1 MISEALMPVPP
12 AAEESPRN
20 EWLLLRAGRGDQRAF
35 AELVQRHHVRLYGF
49 FRRRGLD
56 RHAAE
61 DCVQNCLLR
70 LLSAAGSYQ
79 PRAPFGGFLA
89 RLARN
94 TAVDWQRRSRTP
106 SAFESAGDGAAVPG
120 RRAVDLDAHLAPER
134 CDPGDRLDLRHAV
147 SQLSER
153 LRAVVELSFSDGL
166 SQPEIARVLGIPRN
180 TVKTRMH
187 HALRRLRRTLQ

>member
-1 MISEALMPVPP
+1 MPVPT
-12 AAEESPRN
+12 AADESPRD
-20 EWLLLRAGRGDQRAF
+20 ELLLLRAGRGDQQAF

-70 LLSAAGSYQ
+70 LLGAAGSYQ

-94 TAVDWQRRSRTP
+94 TAVDWQRRSRAP
-106 SAFESAGDGAAVPG
+106 STADGASDGAAAAS
-120 RRAVDLDAHLAPER
+120 RRPVELDAHLAPER

-153 LRAVVELSFSDGL
+153 LRAVVELSFCDGL
-166 SQPEIARVLGIPRN
+166 SQPEIARLLGIPRN
-180 TVKTRMH
+180 TVKTRMY